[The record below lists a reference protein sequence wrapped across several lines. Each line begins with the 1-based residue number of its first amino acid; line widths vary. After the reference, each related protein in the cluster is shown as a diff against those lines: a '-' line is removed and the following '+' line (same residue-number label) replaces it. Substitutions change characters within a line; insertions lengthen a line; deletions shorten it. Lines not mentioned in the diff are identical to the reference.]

1 MATLTL
7 PKSVKQVV
15 VLGHSAGAAAPVV
28 VYGADT
34 KKKGSKW
41 LRPIEKAARKLAK
54 GEAAAANTYI
64 KRHQHSNSEEKNGWF
79 SDLRKNVAKSVKAG
93 RKAAKSKD

>member
-1 MATLTL
+1 VRLSRRGSLCVKIKASTLPTDRGADKAEVPLAFASCPWYKNPMATLTL

-34 KKKGSKW
+34 QEKGSKW
-41 LRPIEKAARKLAK
+41 LRPIEK
-54 GEAAAANTYI
+54 
-64 KRHQHSNSEEKNGWF
+64 
-79 SDLRKNVAKSVKAG
+79 G
-93 RKAAKSKD
+93 RS